1 MKYSI
6 PFDIEGKDVWD
17 SKGKIHVSQDM
28 TKEEAERLKAI
39 FPSVSILE
47 QPKSK
52 TKIKPSKEKE
62 EKK

>member
-1 MKYSI
+1 MKYGI
-6 PFDIEGKDVWD
+6 PQNIVGKDVWD

-39 FPSVSILE
+39 FPSISILE
-47 QPKSK
+47 QPKPK
-52 TKIKPSKEKE
+52 TKFKPSKEKE